1 MFDNV
6 TNGVKAWLVKLFA
19 LAIDRISR
27 PEDRVL
33 AIRWLGQSRDVV
45 ASDASSI
52 QKLRQLNALINS
64 RTTITAIAK
73 VFLKLRRTTE
83 NQVSRCR

>member
-1 MFDNV
+1 MFENA
-6 TNGVKAWLVKLFA
+6 TNGIKAWLVGVFA
-19 LAIDRISR
+19 SAINRATR

-52 QKLRQLNALINS
+52 QKLKQLNALINS
-64 RTTITAIAK
+64 RTNIRETAT
-73 VFLKLRRTTE
+73 R
-83 NQVSRCR
+83 VSEAL